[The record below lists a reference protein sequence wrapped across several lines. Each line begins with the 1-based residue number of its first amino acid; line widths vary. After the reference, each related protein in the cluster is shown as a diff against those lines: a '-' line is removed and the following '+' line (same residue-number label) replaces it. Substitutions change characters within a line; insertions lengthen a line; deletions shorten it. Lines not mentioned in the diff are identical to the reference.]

1 MDHTRIS
8 GRRRRVAKWF
18 AALAAVLIPLGAV
31 FVGMANSAVGNN
43 ALHGYNVQTVA
54 LQVSTEQ
61 LAPTQPGIGVPSA
74 TNQANERALASKF
87 GG

>member
-1 MDHTRIS
+1 MDHTPIS

-31 FVGMANSAVGNN
+31 IGVANSAVGNN

-61 LAPTQPGIGVPSA
+61 LAPTQPDIGVLSA
-74 TNQANERALASKF
+74 TSQANERALASKF